1 MSARAA
7 AERLIRW
14 AESGTPA
21 AERLM
26 WLNQAIDPVVTALTG
41 VPART

>member
-1 MSARAA
+1 MRAA

-14 AESGTPA
+14 AESVTSA
-21 AERLM
+21 VERPV
-26 WLNQAIDPVVTALTG
+26 WLSQAIDPVVTALTG

>member
-1 MSARAA
+1 
-7 AERLIRW
+7 LIGP
-14 AESGTPA
+14 AGSVTPA

-41 VPART
+41 VPAKT